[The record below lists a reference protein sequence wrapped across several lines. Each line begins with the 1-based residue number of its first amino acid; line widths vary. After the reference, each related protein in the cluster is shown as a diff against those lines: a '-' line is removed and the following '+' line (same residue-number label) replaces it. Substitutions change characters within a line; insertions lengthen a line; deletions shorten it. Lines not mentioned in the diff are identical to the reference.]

1 MTGPIAGRD
10 DLLAG
15 NVIRVT
21 VPVKVAND
29 LDAIQRV
36 QRDIL
41 GELGCQACCSGW
53 DIRFDVARRF
63 LVGEDLQI
71 RSFGP
76 GGP

>member
-1 MTGPIAGRD
+1 MSGPISGRD
-10 DLLAG
+10 DLMAS

-63 LVGEDLQI
+63 QVSEDLQI
-71 RSFGP
+71 QSFGP
-76 GGP
+76 G

>member
-1 MTGPIAGRD
+1 MTGPIQNRD
-10 DLLAG
+10 DLMAS

-36 QRDIL
+36 QKDIL

-63 LVGEDLQI
+63 LVSEDLQI
-71 RSFGP
+71 QSFGP
-76 GGP
+76 GGL

>member
-1 MTGPIAGRD
+1 MTGPIIGRD
-10 DLLAG
+10 DLLAS

-29 LDAIQRV
+29 LDAFQRV

-41 GELGCQACCSGW
+41 SELGCPACCSGF

-63 LVGEDLQI
+63 LVGEDLKIQ
-71 RSFGP
+71 SFGP
-76 GGP
+76 GVL